1 MRNIAVGMFTMWFFL
16 IMSWVFLIQA
26 LLVYELPA
34 AWPFYIGQ
42 GVCGAIG
49 VSIGALT
56 HKRGEY

>member
-1 MRNIAVGMFTMWFFL
+1 MWFFL